1 MEYCYERIGRICS
14 ISSITPFLRYSSASP
29 LGIWRKPALVIPSEV
44 EESLDIVLAVA
55 ISSPLGIARKRAKI
69 ISMPAVAT
77 GPMIRREIGDDHV
90 CLLVFDR
97 PESGANIFDA
107 ATLDELNEH
116 LDFIENDA
124 SLRGLIIASAKK
136 SIFVAGA
143 DLKTLLQ
150 QAQSGDLR
158 AFIAHGQRVL
168 NRLAALKIPTVAAIH
183 GAAAGGGY
191 EVALACDYRVASDD
205 PATRI
210 GLPET
215 TLGLMPAW
223 GGCTRLP
230 RLIGIEK
237 AAEVIAKGKLYS
249 AHEALKL
256 GLVDEIVPRDQLLDA
271 ARKKLR
277 DGKCKLDGGT
287 RATPGSQ
294 KLIPPPQHGNAAPE
308 RALEI
313 INKTLSISPDESL
326 RMELDAIVDLGKT
339 ESTQNLIRN
348 FFLAE
353 KYKKGTSKAAPEKV
367 VHAAVIGAGVMG
379 SGIAQWLSSRGVT
392 VILRDIAREQ
402 VDRGLANIEKTYAD
416 AVKRGL
422 MTEEK
427 AKAGRAR
434 IVASTA
440 PMELRDV
447 EFIIEA
453 ASEKFEIKK
462 EIFRELGMQAGPK
475 TIVAT
480 NTSAL
485 PVGRLADTTV
495 SPEHVIGLHF
505 FNPVSRMKL
514 VEVVIAKQ
522 TSEDTRDRS
531 LAFVRQIGK
540 LPIIVRDSPGFLV
553 NRVLFPYLLDAAEL
567 FESGLETDK
576 IDNALVQ
583 WGMPIGPLRLIDEIG
598 IDITIDI
605 GNTLEK
611 AYGRRDH
618 VSSVPL
624 WLRDGNMLG
633 RKAGAGFY
641 KYEGKAQTPNESLMQ
656 WRRALHGESDDAE
669 GPNIPRKL
677 SELNEEEL
685 AHRLI
690 FLMVNEA
697 ARCVEENVVDSP
709 EDADYGMILGTGFAP
724 FRGGPLRFA
733 EHFGLKKVVE
743 ELERLAQTE
752 EKFSPCEILKKHA
765 RDGTRFYEN

>member
-1 MEYCYERIGRICS
+1 
-14 ISSITPFLRYSSASP
+14 
-29 LGIWRKPALVIPSEV
+29 
-44 EESLDIVLAVA
+44 
-55 ISSPLGIARKRAKI
+55 
-69 ISMPAVAT
+69 MPAVAT

-116 LDFIENDA
+116 LDSVENDA

-150 QAQSGDLR
+150 QARSGDMR

-168 NRLAALKIPTVAAIH
+168 NRLAELKIPTVAAIH
-183 GAAAGGGY
+183 GASAGGGY
-191 EVALACDYRVASDD
+191 EVTLACDYRMASDD
-205 PATRI
+205 PATWI

-215 TLGLMPAW
+215 TLGLIPAW

-230 RLIGIEK
+230 RLIGVEK

-249 AHEALKL
+249 AQEARKL
-256 GLVDEIVPRDQLLDA
+256 GLIDGVAPREKLLDL

-277 DGKCKLDGGT
+277 DGKRKLEG
-287 RATPGSQ
+287 RAPASPASQ
-294 KLIPPPQHGNAAPE
+294 ELRPPKQRGNAAPE
-308 RALEI
+308 RAWEI
-313 INKTLSISPDESL
+313 INKTLSISPDQSL
-326 RMELDAIVDLGKT
+326 QMELDAIVDLGKS

-353 KYKKGTSKAAPEKV
+353 KYKKGTSKAAAGKV

-402 VDRGLANIEKTYAD
+402 IDRGLANIEKTYAD

-427 AKAGRAR
+427 AKTGRAR

-447 EFIIEA
+447 QFIIEA
-453 ASEKFEIKK
+453 ASEKFEVKK

-485 PVGRLADTTV
+485 PVGRLADATV

-514 VEVVIAKQ
+514 VEVVIARQ

-540 LPIIVRDSPGFLV
+540 LPVIVRDSPGFLV

-567 FESGLETDK
+567 FESGADAAT

-583 WGMPIGPLRLIDEIG
+583 WGMPMGPLRLIDEIG
-598 IDITIDI
+598 VDITIDI

-618 VSSVPL
+618 VSSVLL
-624 WLRDGNMLG
+624 WQRDGKMLG

-641 KYEGKAQTPNESLMQ
+641 KYEGKAPTPNESLVQ
-656 WRRALHGESDDAE
+656 WRRALHGQAE
-669 GPNIPRKL
+669 GTKGP
-677 SELNEEEL
+677 NEERL
-685 AHRLI
+685 AHQLI

-697 ARCVEENVVDSP
+697 ARCVEEKVVGSP

-733 EHFGLKKVVE
+733 EHFGLKNVVA

-765 RDGTRFYEN
+765 RDGTKFYEN

>member
-1 MEYCYERIGRICS
+1 MANMN
-14 ISSITPFLRYSSASP
+14 L
-29 LGIWRKPALVIPSEV
+29 
-44 EESLDIVLAVA
+44 
-55 ISSPLGIARKRAKI
+55 
-69 ISMPAVAT
+69 MPAVAT

-107 ATLDELNEH
+107 VTLDELNEH
-116 LDFIENDA
+116 LDSIENDD

-150 QAQSGDLR
+150 QAQSGDMR
-158 AFIAHGQRVL
+158 TFIAEGQRVF

-183 GAAAGGGY
+183 GASAGGGY
-191 EVALACDYRVASDD
+191 EVTLACDYRIASDD

-215 TLGLMPAW
+215 TLGLIPAW

-230 RLIGIEK
+230 PLIGVKK
-237 AAEVIAKGKLYS
+237 AAEVITKGKLYS
-249 AHEALKL
+249 AEEARKL
-256 GLVDEIVPRDQLLDA
+256 GLVDGVASRDKLLEL

-277 DGKCKLDGGT
+277 DGKRKLQGGVP
-287 RATPGSQ
+287 ASPASQ
-294 KLIPPPQHGNAAPE
+294 ELRPPKQHGNAAPE
-308 RALEI
+308 RAFEI
-313 INKTLSISPDESL
+313 ISKTLSISPDESL
-326 RMELDAIVDLGKT
+326 RMELDAIVDLGKS

-353 KYKKGTSKAAPEKV
+353 RYKKGTSKTATEKV

-402 VDRGLANIEKTYAD
+402 VDRGLANIEKVYTD

-447 EFIIEA
+447 QFIIEA
-453 ASEKFEIKK
+453 ASEKFEVKK

-522 TSEDTRDRS
+522 TSAETRERS
-531 LAFVRQIGK
+531 LAFVRQVGK
-540 LPIIVRDSPGFLV
+540 LPVIVRDNPGFLV

-567 FESGLETDK
+567 FESGADAAK
-576 IDNALVQ
+576 VDNALVQ
-583 WGMPIGPLRLIDEIG
+583 WGMPMGPLRLIDEIG
-598 IDITIDI
+598 VDITIDI
-605 GNTLEK
+605 GNTLEN

-618 VSSVPL
+618 VSSVLL
-624 WLRDGNMLG
+624 WLREGKMLG
-633 RKAGAGFY
+633 RKTGAGFY
-641 KYEGKAQTPNESLMQ
+641 KYDGKTQTPNESLAQ
-656 WRRALHGESDDAE
+656 WRRALHGEPEGAE
-669 GPNIPRKL
+669 GPNIPPDQHRDARL
-677 SELNEEEL
+677 RVSEEDLT
-685 AHRLI
+685 HRLI

-697 ARCVEENVVDSP
+697 ARCVEENVIASP

-733 EHFGLKKVVE
+733 EHFGLKKVVD
-743 ELERLAQTE
+743 ELEQLAQNE
-752 EKFSPCEILKKHA
+752 EKFSPCELLKKHA
-765 RDGTRFYEN
+765 RDGTKFYAE

>member
-1 MEYCYERIGRICS
+1 
-14 ISSITPFLRYSSASP
+14 
-29 LGIWRKPALVIPSEV
+29 
-44 EESLDIVLAVA
+44 
-55 ISSPLGIARKRAKI
+55 
-69 ISMPAVAT
+69 MPAVAI
-77 GPMIRREIGDDHV
+77 GPMIRREIGDDHI
-90 CLLVFDR
+90 CLLTFDR

-116 LDFIENDA
+116 LDFVENDV

-150 QAQSGDLR
+150 QAQSGDMR
-158 AFIAHGQRVL
+158 AFIAHGQRIL
-168 NRLAALKIPTVAAIH
+168 NRLAELKIPTAAAIH
-183 GAAAGGGY
+183 GASAGGGY
-191 EVALACDYRVASDD
+191 EVALACDYRVASED

-215 TLGLMPAW
+215 TLGLIPAW

-230 RLIGIEK
+230 RLIGAEK
-237 AAEVIAKGKLYS
+237 AADVITKGKLYS
-249 AHEALKL
+249 AQEAMKL
-256 GLVDEIVPRDQLLDA
+256 GLVDEIAPRDQLLDVA
-271 ARKKLR
+271 HKKLR
-277 DGKCKLDGGT
+277 DGKRK
-287 RATPGSQ
+287 PS
-294 KLIPPPQHGNAAPE
+294 AAPKIDQE
-308 RALEI
+308 LPVPRDHNPAPARALEVI
-313 INKTLSISPDESL
+313 KKGLFASTQQSL
-326 RMELDAIVDLGKT
+326 AFELDAIVDLGKT

-353 KYKKGTSKAAPEKV
+353 KYKKGTSKAASEKV

-402 VDRGLANIEKTYAD
+402 VDRGLANIEKVYAD

-447 EFIIEA
+447 QFVIEA
-453 ASEKFEIKK
+453 ASEKFEVKK

-485 PVGRLADTTV
+485 PVGKLADTTV

-522 TSEDTRDRS
+522 TSEDTRERS
-531 LAFVRQIGK
+531 LAFARQIGK
-540 LPIIVRDSPGFLV
+540 LPVIVRDSPGFLV

-567 FESGLETDK
+567 FESGADAAK

-583 WGMPIGPLRLIDEIG
+583 WGMPMGPLRLIDEIG
-598 IDITIDI
+598 VDITIDI

-618 VSSVPL
+618 VSSVLL
-624 WLRDGNMLG
+624 WLRDGQMLG
-633 RKAGAGFY
+633 RKTGAGFY
-641 KYEGKAQTPNESLMQ
+641 KYEGKTQMPNESLGQ
-656 WRRALHGESDDAE
+656 WRRALHGEPEGAE
-669 GPNIPRKL
+669 GPNIPPDWHRDPRL
-677 SELNEEEL
+677 RLNEEGL

-733 EHFGLKKVVE
+733 EHFGLKKVVDE
-743 ELERLAQTE
+743 MERLAQTE

-765 RDGTRFYEN
+765 RDGTKFYAE

>member
-1 MEYCYERIGRICS
+1 
-14 ISSITPFLRYSSASP
+14 
-29 LGIWRKPALVIPSEV
+29 
-44 EESLDIVLAVA
+44 
-55 ISSPLGIARKRAKI
+55 
-69 ISMPAVAT
+69 MPAVAT
-77 GPMIRREIGDDHV
+77 DPLIRREIGDDHI
-90 CLLVFDR
+90 CLLTFDR

-116 LDFIENDA
+116 LDFVENDA
-124 SLRGLIIASAKK
+124 SLRGLILASAKK

-168 NRLAALKIPTVAAIH
+168 NRLAELKIPTVAAIH
-183 GAAAGGGY
+183 GASAGGGY
-191 EVALACDYRVASDD
+191 EVALACDYRIASDD

-215 TLGLMPAW
+215 TLGLIPAW

-230 RLIGIEK
+230 RLIGTEK

-249 AHEALKL
+249 AQEAQKL
-256 GLVDEIVPRDQLLDA
+256 GLVDEIIPRDRLLDA
-271 ARKKLR
+271 ARKKLSG
-277 DGKCKLDGGT
+277 GKRKLER
-287 RATPGSQ
+287 RAPASPASQ
-294 KLIPPPQHGNAAPE
+294 ELRPPKQHGNAAPE
-308 RALEI
+308 RAWEI
-313 INKTLSISPDESL
+313 INKTLSISPNESL

-402 VDRGLANIEKTYAD
+402 IDRGLANIDKTYAE
-416 AVKRGL
+416 AAKRGL
-422 MTEEK
+422 ISEEK
-427 AKAGRAR
+427 AKAGRSR

-447 EFIIEA
+447 QFIIEA
-453 ASEKFEIKK
+453 ASERFEIKK

-475 TIVAT
+475 TIIAT

-485 PVGRLADTTV
+485 PVGRLADATV

-522 TSEDTRDRS
+522 TSEDTCERS

-540 LPIIVRDSPGFLV
+540 LPVIVRDSPGFLV

-567 FESGLETDK
+567 FESGLDANK

-583 WGMPIGPLRLIDEIG
+583 WGMPMGPLRLIDEIG
-598 IDITIDI
+598 VDITIDI
-605 GNTLEK
+605 GNTLEN

-618 VSSVPL
+618 VSSVLL
-624 WLRDGNMLG
+624 WLHDGQMLG
-633 RKAGAGFY
+633 RKTGAGFY
-641 KYEGKAQTPNESLMQ
+641 KYEGKAQTPNESLAQ
-656 WRRALHGESDDAE
+656 WRRAPVVAGGADPGSNKPSATTQPASPPPATADDL
-669 GPNIPRKL
+669 PN
-677 SELNEEEL
+677 
-685 AHRLI
+685 RLVL
-690 FLMVNEA
+690 LMVNEA
-697 ARCVEENVVDSP
+697 ARCVEEKVVDSP

-733 EHFGLKKVVE
+733 EHFGLRKVVD

-765 RDGTRFYEN
+765 RDGTKFYAD